1 MQTGTEYTIVF
12 NSKLGNLCRLA
23 INIKMLILVVQLNK
37 NRRATSN
44 IKTFCHIVC
53 INYVIK

>member
-1 MQTGTEYTIVF
+1 MQTGTEYKIVF
-12 NSKLGNLCRLA
+12 NSKLGNLCCLA

-44 IKTFCHIVC
+44 IKHF
-53 INYVIK
+53 VI